1 MKIKFFSTALLA
13 LFLIIL
19 TSFRSDKNLGN
30 DKKLVGIWKGFE
42 VEKELEGV
50 EKHWIVQRYANGK
63 YTIMFTTKENCEIQ
77 TFTEKGKWWTEGNL
91 FYEKHED
98 ADEPEVYEYSIKE
111 NLVVHF
117 KSKSTSYEFDDYRL
131 E

>member
-1 MKIKFFSTALLA
+1 MKANFFNTVLIVF
-13 LFLIIL
+13 FLVIL
-19 TSFRSDKNLGN
+19 TSFRSDSNLEN

-42 VEKELEGV
+42 IEKQIEGV
-50 EKHWIVQRYANGK
+50 EKHWIVQRYANGN
-63 YTIMFTTKENCEIQ
+63 YTIMFTTKQNCEIQ

-98 ADEPEVYEYSIKE
+98 ADEPEIYEYSIKE

-117 KSKSTSYEFDDYRL
+117 KSKTTPYEFDDYRL